1 MVELVWTAGFRY
13 TDRDSAPPGLQ
24 VFDMTKLLW
33 KNEYDANAVDYAKP
47 EEIANWY
54 NNGSLEKVVWSS
66 DEVKSLFVT
75 SSPPKPTGV
84 GEPADTPSSGHNG
97 VVGAIAGGVFGGL
110 VELVLIC
117 VGVW

>member
-1 MVELVWTAGFRY
+1 
-13 TDRDSAPPGLQ
+13 
-24 VFDMTKLLW
+24 MTKLLW

-47 EEIANWY
+47 EKIANWY

-84 GEPADTPSSGHNG
+84 GEPADTPSSGRNG

-110 VELVLIC
+110 VELFLIC
-117 VGVW
+117 VGVWWVLRRWKLSNNKQHQGQTNSQKPF